1 MRNKIALLISTL
13 ISITMTAQIKGVVK
27 DSLSGVTVPFVNIS
41 VENENI
47 GTTSEEDG
55 SFVIHQ
61 TEEHKNLI
69 FSALGYEKK
78 KVNASKSQ
86 VVFLKPTAY
95 ELNEV
100 MIDDRKNTSAV
111 EIGATK
117 NSIYQA
123 FDNGPRIDTKFFPYS
138 PEYKKTKY
146 IKAVTVETDSKIEAA
161 LIKLHFYKVDANGY
175 PGEELMTKDFLVTVK
190 KGISKNRFDLS
201 NFNLKIPTKGLFVG
215 FEKLIIEKNKYEKT
229 TTDFNTNKKQTVTSY
244 APLVLYNY
252 VERDYLYMYSG
263 GKWTRQTHQEEGS
276 TIHKIMVYEPAINLI
291 LTN

>member
-1 MRNKIALLISTL
+1 MRNQIALLLSTL

-61 TEEHKNLI
+61 SEEHKNLI

-86 VVFLKPTAY
+86 VVLLKPTVY

-111 EIGATK
+111 EIGITK

-123 FDNGPRIDTKFFPYS
+123 FDNGPRIDTKFFPYL

-146 IKAVTVETDSKIEAA
+146 IKAVTVETDSKIESA

-175 PGEELMTKDFLVTVK
+175 PGEELMSKNFIVSVK
-190 KGISKNRFDLS
+190 KGVIKNRFDLS
-201 NFNLKIPTKGLFVG
+201 DYNLKIPTKGFFVG
-215 FEKLIIEKNKYEKT
+215 FEKLNIEKNKYDKI
-229 TTDFNTNKKQTVTSY
+229 TTDYSTNKPQTTIAY
-244 APLVLYNY
+244 APLILYNY
-252 VERDYLYMYSG
+252 VEREYLYIYSG
-263 GKWTRQTHQEEGS
+263 GKWSRQTHEEEGS
-276 TIHKIMVYEPAINLI
+276 TVHKIMVYEPAINLI

>member
-1 MRNKIALLISTL
+1 MRNKIVLLISTL

-111 EIGATK
+111 EIGTTK

-123 FDNGPRIDTKFFPYS
+123 FDNGPRIDTKFFPYL

-190 KGISKNRFDLS
+190 KGIFKNRFDLS

-215 FEKLIIEKNKYEKT
+215 FEKLIIEKNKFEKT
-229 TTDFNTNKKQTVTSY
+229 TTDFKTNIKQSVTSY

-252 VERDYLYMYSG
+252 VERDYLYIYSG
-263 GKWTRQTHQEEGS
+263 GKWSRQTHEEEGS
-276 TIHKIMVYEPAINLI
+276 TVHKIMVYEPAINLI